1 MVPGRFFCNG
11 GDPLFL
17 VRKSGSPSHPRK
29 WEFSGDPES
38 PLTPPPGKRT
48 IAAFLPGC
56 RAGLKRDAVG
66 FRSDYLGGA
75 PHYSLCDYRGR
86 IDRVALGRIS
96 VGDSAASPKASFGVG
111 RGGLSKGL

>member
-17 VRKSGSPSHPRK
+17 VRKSGFPPV
-29 WEFSGDPES
+29 
-38 PLTPPPGKRT
+38 TPPPGKRT

-56 RAGLKRDAVG
+56 RAGMERDGVG
-66 FRSDYLGGA
+66 YRSDYLGGT

-96 VGDSAASPKASFGVG
+96 VGDSAASPKASSGAG
-111 RGGLSKGL
+111 CGGL